1 MYRTFYRGVLVHL
14 DAELI
19 HHLAVSALE
28 ISGELPFMRAV
39 LRAAFPPKSTGS
51 TQREIWGLRFAHP
64 LGLAAGF
71 DKDGRVVGALEA
83 LGFSFIEVGTVTP
96 KPQPGNP
103 RPRLFRLI
111 EDDALINR
119 LGFPSEGM
127 ERVERR
133 LRRQRRTVPLAISL
147 GKNKD
152 TPLIDA
158 HRDYG
163 SALERL
169 YPYGDVFVVN
179 VSSPNTPELRQL
191 QTRDYLDGLL
201 APLQALRQGLRP
213 GDAAKPLLIK
223 ISPDL
228 NDSDLDSIVEAAFQ
242 FEIDGIIATN
252 TTTWRDGL
260 RSRWQSEAGGLS
272 GRPLAARSNQLIRGI
287 YDRVGESL
295 PIIGVGGVF
304 DGNDVYEKLQ
314 CGASLVQAYTGF
326 IYRGPAF
333 VGRVLIELSQRMAAE
348 GVQSIRE
355 IRI

>member
-1 MYRTFYRGVLVHL
+1 MYRAFYRGVLVHL

-19 HHLAVSALE
+19 HHLAMSALAV
-28 ISGELPFMRAV
+28 SGELPFMRAV
-39 LRAAFPPKSTGS
+39 LRAAFSPKSARS
-51 TQREIWGLRFAHP
+51 MQREIWGLRFAHP

-71 DKDGRVVGALEA
+71 DKDGRAISALEA

-127 ERVERR
+127 EEVERR
-133 LRRQRRTVPLAISL
+133 LKRHTHSAPLAISL

-152 TPLIDA
+152 TPLIEA
-158 HRDYG
+158 HCDYG
-163 SALERL
+163 SALEHL
-169 YPYGDVFVVN
+169 HPYGDLFVVN

-201 APLQALRQGLRP
+201 APLQALRQQLRQ
-213 GDAAKPLLIK
+213 GNAAKPLLIK

-228 NDSDLDSIVEAAFQ
+228 DQADLDSIVEAAFRY
-242 FEIDGIIATN
+242 EIDGIIATN
-252 TTTWRDGL
+252 TTTRRDGL

-272 GRPLAARSNQLIRGI
+272 GRPLAARSNQLIRSI
-287 YDRVGESL
+287 HDRAGERL

-304 DGNDVYEKLQ
+304 DGNDLFEKLRS
-314 CGASLVQAYTGF
+314 GASLVQAYTGF

-333 VGRVLIELSQRMAAE
+333 LGRVLIELSQRMAAE
-348 GVQSIRE
+348 GLQSIDE